1 MQDIAVIFDL
11 DGTLVDSAPDLHN
24 ALNHTLSLAGRDSME
39 LAHVRDLIGQGARA
53 LLQKGLTA
61 TGGMPEE
68 GRFEE
73 LVAIFFAY
81 YKKHL
86 SDHSKPYDGV
96 VEALEAFTAEGVS
109 LAVCTNKSIEF
120 AEDLL
125 NDLDLARY
133 FKAIT
138 GGDSFSVK
146 KPDAGH
152 ITGTLELM
160 GHKNGGRA
168 FMIGDSVNDIKAARN
183 AGIPSVAVT
192 FGYTETP
199 VQQLGPDYIIDHFDE
214 LFPLIKSL

>member
-11 DGTLVDSAPDLHN
+11 DGTLVDSAPDLHST
-24 ALNHTLSLAGRDSME
+24 LNYTLALAGRESME
-39 LAHVRDLIGQGARA
+39 LAEVRDLIGQGARA

-68 GRFEE
+68 ERFEE
-73 LVAIFFAY
+73 LVAIFFAH
-81 YKKHL
+81 YKEHL
-86 SDHSKPYDGV
+86 SDHSKPYEGV
-96 VEALEAFTAEGVS
+96 VEALEAFRAEGAM
-109 LAVCTNKSIEF
+109 LGVCTNKSIEF
-120 AEDLL
+120 AKDLL

-133 FKAIT
+133 FKAMS
-138 GGDSFSVK
+138 GGDSFAVK

-152 ITGTLELM
+152 ITGTLDLM
-160 GHKNGGRA
+160 GHKGGRA
-168 FMIGDSVNDIKAARN
+168 YMIGDSVNDIKAARN

-199 VQQLGPDYIIDHFDE
+199 VQNLDPDYIIDHFDE